1 MATEQDFCYSKIT
14 VIPQVLS
21 ATGVIP
27 CMLNQSVAALNLP
40 SCLLSQVMKVV
51 VLNTCSIVR
60 KFVGHELHLSDEE
73 ADNP

>member
-1 MATEQDFCYSKIT
+1 MATEQDFCYSKIA

-21 ATGVIP
+21 AKWVNP
-27 CMLNQSVAALNLP
+27 CMLNQSVSAINLP
-40 SCLLSQVMKVV
+40 SCLLSQVMKVA

-60 KFVGHELHLSDEE
+60 KFLGHEVCFSDEE